1 MPHFRLKRGCKIS
14 DNLEKLMPSRR
25 QILSLLAA
33 GPMLAPISAYSTAT
47 AQRLLSPSCADDD
60 DLTPS
65 QTEGPYFTP
74 NSPEKQDFTSDAPG
88 GERITLAGYVLRQN
102 CRPVTKALVELWHC
116 DETGNYDND
125 GYKLRGHQFS
135 DAKGRWWFNTVV
147 PGLYPGRTRHF
158 HVKVQRPGARI
169 LTTQLYFPGEPGNAV
184 DSIFH
189 EALVLDVTSG
199 GSGGKFGRFDFVVQ

>member
-1 MPHFRLKRGCKIS
+1 
-14 DNLEKLMPSRR
+14 MPSRR
-25 QILSLLAA
+25 QILSLLAV
-33 GPMLAPISAYSTAT
+33 GPVLAPINAYSTAP
-47 AQRLLSPSCADDD
+47 AQLAPSPSCVDDD
-60 DLTPS
+60 DLTPA

-74 NSPEKQDFTSDAPG
+74 NSPEKQDFTGDLPG
-88 GERITLAGYVLRQN
+88 GEKITLAGYVLRQD
-102 CRPVTKALVELWHC
+102 CRPVAKALVELWHC

-135 DAKGRWWFNTVV
+135 DAEGRWWFNTVV

-189 EALVLDVTSG
+189 EALVLDVTRNG
-199 GSGGKFGRFDFVVQ
+199 GGKFGRFDFVVQ

>member
-1 MPHFRLKRGCKIS
+1 
-14 DNLEKLMPSRR
+14 MPSRR

-33 GPMLAPISAYSTAT
+33 APVLAPIRAYSAAP
-47 AQRLLSPSCADDD
+47 AQLVPTPSCADDD

-65 QTEGPYFTP
+65 QTEGPFFTP
-74 NSPEKQDFTSDAPG
+74 NSPEKQDFASEAPG
-88 GERITLAGYVLRQN
+88 GERITIAGYVLTQD
-102 CRPVTKALVELWHC
+102 CRRVAKALVELWHA
-116 DETGNYDND
+116 DETGKYDND

-135 DAKGRWWFNTVV
+135 DAEGRWWFNTVV

-184 DSIFH
+184 DTIFND
-189 EALVLDVTSG
+189 ALLLDVTSG
-199 GSGGKFGRFDFVVQ
+199 GDGKFGRYDFVVR